1 MIPIIAT
8 MVDAAERNTIAMTQD
23 LDPRLQLLIDKQ
35 EIFELSVNYM
45 RGQDRLDVELQKSV
59 YWPDA
64 TDARGFINGNGHDF
78 CEFACNLLK
87 DHLVNHHILGQALI
101 EVEGDTA
108 FGEIYFQAYH
118 RVIEHGIERDF
129 WMIGRYVDRYERRDG
144 VWKIAHRSELNDSCY
159 VHAAT
164 DDWLRSTPDALRGS
178 HNMDDFSYQRDKLRK
193 A

>member
-1 MIPIIAT
+1 
-8 MVDAAERNTIAMTQD
+8 MTQD
-23 LDPRLQLLIDKQ
+23 LNPRLQLLIDKQ
-35 EIFELSVNYM
+35 EIFELSVKYM
-45 RGQDRLDVELQKSV
+45 RAQDRLDLELQKSV

-78 CEFACNLLK
+78 CEFACDLLK

-108 FGEIYFQAYH
+108 FGEVYFQAYH
-118 RVIEHGIERDF
+118 RVVEHGIERDF
-129 WMIGRYVDRYERRDG
+129 WMIGRYVDRYERRGG

-159 VHAAT
+159 VHPAT
-164 DDWLRSTPDALRGS
+164 DDWLRSTPEALRGS
-178 HNMDDFSYQRDKLRK
+178 HSMDDFSYQRGKLRK